1 MSWGYLDGYNSVT
14 SLNYRGTSYTDVNTT
29 GNSSYRSSN
38 YGLYPASGLS
48 YGYNYLTNVRI
59 GSTDV
64 DVEEMISAGIVVC
77 MAAGNRSHK
86 IDLSAGLDYN
96 NSVTTD
102 QGTLYYHR
110 GSSPNSPNGII
121 VGSLDSTTNSSTLDQ
136 KATYSET
143 GPAVDI
149 WAPGTN
155 IMSATSTTNSWGA
168 GSQNYYLNASY
179 RQTNI
184 SGTSMASPQVC
195 GIAALFFELY
205 PTATPAQIKA
215 HLLNYA
221 GSSVYS
227 TGNTTDYSD
236 SRSLLGSAQ
245 KVVYTQFTS
254 SLALS
259 IGGSIA
265 ITANFGLV

>member
-1 MSWGYLDGYNSVT
+1 
-14 SLNYRGTSYTDVNTT
+14 
-29 GNSSYRSSN
+29 
-38 YGLYPASGLS
+38 
-48 YGYNYLTNVRI
+48 
-59 GSTDV
+59 
-64 DVEEMISAGIVVC
+64 MISAGIVVC

-96 NSVTTD
+96 NYVVTD

-110 GSSPNSPNGII
+110 GSSPSSPNGII
-121 VGSLDSTTNSSTLDQ
+121 VGSLDSSTYSSTLDQ

-143 GPAVDI
+143 GPGVDI

-155 IMSATSTTNSWGA
+155 IMSATSNTNSWGA
-168 GSQNYYLNASY
+168 GSQNYYLNSSY
-179 RQTNI
+179 KQTNI

-195 GIAALFFELY
+195 GIAALFLELY

-215 HLLNYA
+215 HIRNYA

-245 KVVYTQFTS
+245 KVAHTQFTS

-259 IGGSIA
+259 VQGSIA